1 MPATMPATMPARTLA
16 VKVPEVTLM
25 FWTIKIL
32 TTGMGEALSDDLVQ
46 RFDPKLAVLGCAALL
61 GAVLVAQLRANRYIP
76 WLYWLAVSL
85 VAVFGTMF
93 ADVLHVKFGISLP
106 VSTGG
111 FAGLLVVMFLI
122 WYKAEGTLSIHSIT
136 SGRREWFYWAVVLIT
151 FALGTAAG
159 DLTAKTFGLGY
170 LGSGVMFVAIIAVP
184 AVAWWKLGMAE
195 VTAFWAAYIVTRPL
209 GASFADWAAVGPKRG
224 GLDFGFLPVSLVL
237 IAVIVVLVARLPGRA
252 NPA

>member
-1 MPATMPATMPARTLA
+1 MPATTARPMSI
-16 VKVPEVTLM
+16 KVPEVTLM

-46 RFDPKLAVLGCAALL
+46 RFDPKLAVLGGAALL
-61 GAVLVAQLRANRYIP
+61 AVIVLAQLRARAYIP
-76 WLYWLAVSL
+76 WLYWLAVSM
-85 VAVFGTMF
+85 VSVFGTMF
-93 ADVLHVKFGISLP
+93 ADVLHVRFGISLP

-111 FAGLLVVMFLI
+111 FAALLAVLFAV
-122 WYKAEGTLSIHSIT
+122 WYKVEGTLSIHSVT

-159 DLTAKTFGLGY
+159 DLTAKTFGMGY

-184 AVAWWKLGMAE
+184 GLAWWKFGLAE
-195 VTAFWAAYIVTRPL
+195 VTAFWAAYVVTRPL

-237 IAVIVVLVARLPGRA
+237 IAVIVVLVARLPRRA
-252 NPA
+252 